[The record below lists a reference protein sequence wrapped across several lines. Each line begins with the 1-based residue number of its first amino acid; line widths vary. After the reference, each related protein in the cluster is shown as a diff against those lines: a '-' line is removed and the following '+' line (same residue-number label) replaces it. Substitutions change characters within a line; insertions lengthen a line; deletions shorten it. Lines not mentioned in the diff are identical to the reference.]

1 MEDASKKI
9 NVLVCGTRFGK
20 FYVEAIKRRTK
31 GMRLVGIM
39 TRGSEK
45 SKRYAEMLHTALY
58 TTIEEV
64 PVTELNFVCIAVKT
78 SIMGGEG
85 TELAL
90 EFLER
95 GVSVVLEQP
104 VHSRDIVKCVK
115 IAAKNKVFFIVG
127 NLYKNTGSV
136 NNYIAI
142 LKKLVKLDRPLYLEM
157 KLATQVSYPA
167 AALLNTIIEN
177 RKLSFENTAI
187 TINKGFSVLKGYSES
202 LPVILFADN
211 RADPQNADTHLP
223 LFYQFNVGFNSGN
236 LTLPEAFSNTLWLP
250 AMSIENE
257 RDGVQK
263 LPFEMKRNLMDET
276 TNRLTAGPIHTFAE
290 IFEKDWP
297 EAIALDLDKMCS
309 FLKGDN
315 YDEYNTYI
323 RNEIN
328 AAETWQKI
336 MGNYGYPELKNNDDY
351 VHIDTESIKSRRG
364 EDERTGFI

>member
-1 MEDASKKI
+1 MKDGTNKI

-20 FYVEAIKRRTK
+20 FYVEAVKRRK
-31 GMRLVGIM
+31 EEMRLVGIM

-45 SKRYAEMLHTALY
+45 SKRYAEMLHIALY
-58 TTIEEV
+58 TTMEEV
-64 PVTELNFVCIAVKT
+64 PVAELNVACIAVKT

-85 TELAL
+85 TVLAL
-90 EFLER
+90 EFLKR

-104 VHSRDIVKCVK
+104 VHSRDIVECAK
-115 IAAKNKVFFIVG
+115 IALENKVFFIVG
-127 NLYKNTGSV
+127 NLYKNLGTV
-136 NNYIAI
+136 KNYIAI
-142 LKKLVKLDRPLYLEM
+142 LKKLIKLDRPLYLEM

-167 AALLNTIIEN
+167 AVLLNTIIDN
-177 RKLSFENTAI
+177 RKLWFEKPAI
-187 TINKGFSVLKGYSES
+187 PLSKGFSVLKGYSES
-202 LPVILFADN
+202 LSVILFADN

-236 LTLPEAFSNTLWLP
+236 LMLPEAFGNTLWLP

-263 LPFEMKRNLMDET
+263 LPFEMKSNLMDET
-276 TNRLTAGPIHTFAE
+276 TNRLTDSPLHTFAE

-297 EAIALDLDKMCS
+297 EAIALDLDKMYS

-315 YDEYNTYI
+315 CDEYNTYI

-328 AAETWQKI
+328 AAETWQEI
-336 MGNYGYPELKNNDDY
+336 MGNYGYPELKSNDDY
-351 VHIDTESIKSRRG
+351 VHIDAESIKSKEVRR
-364 EDERTGFI
+364 